1 MERMSISRSKYRN
14 LCLALLLALA
24 VAAAA
29 LWFVPAW
36 RAALVGP
43 AGSTEGFTAIRGTVM
58 HFSSIEQGRA
68 VLGADD
74 DWLQRTS
81 ELQRATL
88 MGRDPPAG
96 VEPFRAWQ
104 ADAVRAWTPAAR
116 VRWQHALEAIAPA
129 LDRLQLPWPPEVLLV
144 QTSGRESAD
153 QPHTRANAVVL
164 PAQFEQQGFSDAEVL
179 AHELWHVLSR
189 RNPALATKLY
199 ALIGYEPVPDLQ
211 WPPLWLPLRIVNQ
224 DAPFDRHAM
233 RLSLQGRSVVVMPV
247 LLAAS
252 ESERTPGQSL
262 LNLMAPRLL
271 EVQPGEN
278 GRPTTAVL
286 NNGEPIAHDIEATP
300 EFLERLGGNT
310 DYTLH
315 PDETIADN
323 FMFLVA
329 GRTAKNPELLKRIEA
344 VLRAA
349 H

>member
-1 MERMSISRSKYRN
+1 
-14 LCLALLLALA
+14 
-24 VAAAA
+24 
-29 LWFVPAW
+29 
-36 RAALVGP
+36 
-43 AGSTEGFTAIRGTVM
+43 
-58 HFSSIEQGRA
+58 
-68 VLGADD
+68 
-74 DWLQRTS
+74 
-81 ELQRATL
+81 
-88 MGRDPPAG
+88 
-96 VEPFRAWQ
+96 
-104 ADAVRAWTPAAR
+104 
-116 VRWQHALEAIAPA
+116 
-129 LDRLQLPWPPEVLLV
+129 
-144 QTSGRESAD
+144 
-153 QPHTRANAVVL
+153 
-164 PAQFEQQGFSDAEVL
+164 
-179 AHELWHVLSR
+179 
-189 RNPALATKLY
+189 
-199 ALIGYEPVPDLQ
+199 
-211 WPPLWLPLRIVNQ
+211 
-224 DAPFDRHAM
+224 
-233 RLSLQGRSVVVMPV
+233 V